1 MTNIQFARGINF
13 IRDTSLVSRVQ
24 RNPVKLLR
32 QDPPSLSLSLS
43 FFISSIPHISMLEKI
58 CFFLFWIIDTFM
70 RIIFEGNFE
79 N

>member
-24 RNPVKLLR
+24 RNPVKLLW
-32 QDPPSLSLSLS
+32 QDPPSLSLS